1 MVSPLPME
9 NEMRQRIKD
18 TITGTILV
26 VLAFSTVPLSLAM
39 MFWMLG
45 V

>member
-1 MVSPLPME
+1 MK
-9 NEMRQRIKD
+9 QRIKD

-26 VLAFSTVPLSLAM
+26 FLAFSTVPLSFAM
-39 MFWMLG
+39 MVWMLG

>member
-1 MVSPLPME
+1 
-9 NEMRQRIKD
+9 MRQRIKD

-26 VLAFSTVPLSLAM
+26 VLAFSTVPFSLAM
-39 MFWMLG
+39 MVWMLG